1 MVLFAKRIFRLKWQN
16 FININMTNEKQKLI
30 KNIRENF
37 RLKKRKK
44 ITRKRNVL
52 KPAYFTFVNFF
63 LLKIGDCNFV
73 AKKL

>member
-1 MVLFAKRIFRLKWQN
+1 
-16 FININMTNEKQKLI
+16 MTNEKQKLI

-52 KPAYFTFVNFF
+52 KPAYFTFVKKF
-63 LLKIGDCNFV
+63 LVENL
-73 AKKL
+73 